1 MKDSDPFNNR
11 ISRQLDRIEVDQ
23 QIGDRLDQARRNA
36 LDSLDQ
42 AAPRVHPVYRIR
54 PAPAFATVAALAF
67 GVLLML
73 GPPEVELPATEID
86 SLEILTAEDDLE
98 MYKDLE
104 FYWWLEQEMDSQ
116 QG

>member
-1 MKDSDPFNNR
+1 MKDSDPFDKNLVQ
-11 ISRQLDRIEVDQ
+11 QLDQIEVDQ
-23 QIGDRLDQARRNA
+23 NVEKRLNQARRNA

-42 AAPRVHPVYRIR
+42 STTRFRRIYQVR
-54 PAPAFATVAALAF
+54 PALAFATVAAMAF
-67 GVLLML
+67 AVLLML
-73 GPPEVELPATEID
+73 GPPDVELPAAEVE

-104 FYWWLEQEMDSQ
+104 FYWWLEQELDSQ